1 MEGDLKRM
9 ATEKKELTKA
19 PASKYDGRIVGEMR
33 LVLTDDEMLHVEI
46 ATLGRL
52 TPGRLERAQN
62 FILTSLMRA
71 RAAEEQG
78 RKLSDFHV
86 SVSASS

>member
-1 MEGDLKRM
+1 M

-46 ATLGRL
+46 ANLGRL

>member
-1 MEGDLKRM
+1 M